1 MAKNEPWVWS
11 VVRPDGG
18 RTEHYRP
25 EHAERI
31 AAEIPGSRVVE
42 LAPVDPLARAV
53 VEAAVEWQQANIRE
67 FESECAGGEADSCA
81 EVFWDAVAALVA
93 AREGA

>member
-1 MAKNEPWVWS
+1 MIWRWIS
-11 VVRPDGG
+11 PDGACCDFN
-18 RTEHYRP
+18 TEVFAR
-25 EHAERI
+25 EMEKAS
-31 AAEIPGSRVVE
+31 PGSRVVE
-42 LAPVDPLARAV
+42 LAPADPLERAV